1 MAATLPSMSE
11 HESAV
16 YGCLSDDPLYI
27 DVLVQQCGMPVDQ
40 VSSALTM
47 LMLKG
52 MVREVERMTYVRP

>member
-1 MAATLPSMSE
+1 MSE

-27 DVLVQQCGMPVDQ
+27 DALVQQCGMPVDQ

-52 MVREVERMTYVRP
+52 MAREVEHMTYVRH